1 MNDILEIELQLL
13 KDDSIKSIKTT
24 LKNGEEIILYSP
36 KYVKL
41 LENEN
46 TQLDRTI
53 TELEEYV
60 EDMITPKPVQG
71 GGIGFVNSINPELF
85 LDKIQKLKEKYKC

>member
-1 MNDILEIELQLL
+1 MSDILEIELQLL
-13 KDDSIKSIKTT
+13 KDDSTKSIKTT

-46 TQLDRTI
+46 IQFQTA
-53 TELEEYV
+53 LEDIEKLLLSEEQPIQPSNIRYDIL
-60 EDMITPKPVQG
+60 EIIKKALLG
-71 GGIGFVNSINPELF
+71 
-85 LDKIQKLKEKYKC
+85 DKE